1 MTQQQFVEEYA
12 ALPDEAQRQIA
23 DFLVF
28 LRQKYQS
35 AASEPLPKSEDL
47 ASEPFVGMWGDNLNL
62 ENSTDWVRRVR
73 QAEWGGNS

>member
-23 DFLVF
+23 DFLAF

-35 AASEPLPKSEDL
+35 AASEPLSHSEDL
-47 ASEPFVGMWGDNLNL
+47 ASEPFVGMWRDNVDL
-62 ENSTDWVRRVR
+62 EDSTDWVRNVR
-73 QAEWGGNS
+73 QTEWGGTS

>member
-28 LRQKYQS
+28 LRQKYPPTV
-35 AASEPLPKSEDL
+35 SESLTESQDL
-47 ASEPFVGMWGDNLNL
+47 ASEPFIGMWRENQDL
-62 ENSTDWVRRVR
+62 ENSTDWVRHARR
-73 QAEWGGNS
+73 GEWGENS

>member
-23 DFLVF
+23 DFMAF

-35 AASEPLPKSEDL
+35 SASEPSPKSEDL
-47 ASEPFVGMWGDNLNL
+47 ASEPFDGMWGDNQDL
-62 ENSTDWVRRVR
+62 ENSTDWVRSAR
-73 QAEWGGNS
+73 QAEWGENS